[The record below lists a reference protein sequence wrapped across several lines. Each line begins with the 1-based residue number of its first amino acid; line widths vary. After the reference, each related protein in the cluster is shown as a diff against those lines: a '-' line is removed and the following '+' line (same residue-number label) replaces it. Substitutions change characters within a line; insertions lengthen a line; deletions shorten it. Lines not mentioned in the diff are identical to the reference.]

1 MLERTDWQY
10 ETMKD
15 ICYVNQGFQINIEK
29 REKHKRKNNKI
40 YITIQHLNGVGDNE
54 YIKDID
60 HNDSVVCSPD
70 DVLMTRTGN
79 TGRVVTDVSGVFH
92 NNFFR
97 INFDRSRID
106 KGYLVYYL
114 NQKNIQNL
122 ILEKAGTS
130 TIPDLNHGDFY
141 SIPFNYPKE
150 LKEQRKIA
158 SSLSNV
164 DNLIE
169 NLQLLINKKKKI
181 LDGMKQTYL
190 YKNNW
195 NRYNVSQLFY
205 IGRGRVINHDEIN
218 SSSNNAYPVY
228 SSQTTNDGIM
238 GFIGTYDFDGE
249 YITWTTDGANAGEV
263 YYRKGRFNCTNVCGT
278 LKLKDE
284 KKNDYRFISYLLNR
298 ECKKYVSTNLANPKL
313 MNNTMGKVE
322 ILIPNDVNEQK
333 SISSILDNVENEIE
347 ILKDKLS
354 KYKKIKDG
362 MMEDLLTGKVRL
374 SYE

>member
-79 TGRVVTDVSGVFH
+79 TGRVVTGVSGVFH

-106 KGYLVYYL
+106 KDYLVYYL

-122 ILEKAGTS
+122 ILEKAGAS

-150 LKEQRKIA
+150 LKEQRRIA
-158 SSLSNV
+158 KTLTNI
-164 DNLIE
+164 DNLID
-169 NLQLLINKKKKI
+169 LMTLLIEKKVNIRNGIIYKI
-181 LDGMKQTYL
+181 FNE
-190 YKNNW
+190 KNNW
-195 NRYNVSQLFY
+195 KKIELKHVLQYEQPSKYIVFNTDYVNSGIPVLTAGKSFILGYTNENTGIYNKGKCILF
-205 IGRGRVINHDEIN
+205 D
-218 SSSNNAYPVY
+218 
-228 SSQTTNDGIM
+228 
-238 GFIGTYDFDGE
+238 DF
-249 YITWTTDGANAGEV
+249 TTDIKKVDFKFKVKSSAVKMLTPVNDNYDLDFL
-263 YYRKGRFNCTNVCGT
+263 YYAMSNINYVPVTHNRHW
-278 LKLKDE
+278 
-284 KKNDYRFISYLLNR
+284 ISIYS
-298 ECKKYVSTNLANPKL
+298 KF
-313 MNNTMGKVE
+313 E
-322 ILIPNDVNEQK
+322 IFIPNTLEEQK
-333 SISSILDNVENEIE
+333 KISSILINADNEIE
-347 ILKDKLS
+347 ALKEKLS
-354 KYKKIKDG
+354 KYQKIKDG